1 MSAYTDAA
9 AAICAFVERCGN
21 KPAAR
26 SAAIRSVAAH
36 RRLDAR
42 RPAILVNF
50 CEMQKL
56 VHKPLDRVNIMDYNI
71 PIIT

>member
-21 KPAAR
+21 KPAAQ

-42 RPAILVNF
+42 RLSRLV
-50 CEMQKL
+50 
-56 VHKPLDRVNIMDYNI
+56 
-71 PIIT
+71 IITGWYRAGRVTLPPTSNFLWPR